1 MGLILKILRSVI
13 YMFLIFI
20 FVGFSYKGLD
30 LFCYWI
36 LKGIGSFQ
44 NSMNVILFWFLFF
57 IIGISIFS
65 ILWFVFKAIVIL
77 INSSIA
83 KICPYPSLGES
94 FVSINV
100 LLSLG
105 YYIYSVWWL
114 NYDTSSFFGIIVCI
128 VATFMGITLGKI
140 ITENTK
146 SIFLH
151 RKFKDFTYRNVYD
164 NIIEED
170 IYEKDKF

>member
-20 FVGFSYKGLD
+20 FVGLSYKGLD

-65 ILWFVFKAIVIL
+65 ILWYVFKAIVTL

-83 KICPYPSLGES
+83 KICPYPILGEY
-94 FVSINV
+94 FVNINV
-100 LLSLG
+100 FLSLG

-128 VATFMGITLGKI
+128 VVTFMGFTLGKI

-146 SIFLH
+146 SIFLQ
-151 RKFKDFTYRNVYD
+151 REFKDIYSKLND
-164 NIIEED
+164 NFIEEN
-170 IYEKDKF
+170 